1 MVADVH
7 RTLIKGGIFAY
18 PADVKN
24 KNGKLRLLY
33 EASPMAFLTVQAG
46 GVATTGKEDILN
58 IKPTDIHQRVPVF
71 LGGKYEM
78 EKLKSMLK
86 NG

>member
-1 MVADVH
+1 
-7 RTLIKGGIFAY
+7 
-18 PADVKN
+18 
-24 KNGKLRLLY
+24 
-33 EASPMAFLTVQAG
+33 MAFLTVQAG
-46 GVATTGKEDILN
+46 GMATTGKEDILN